1 MVLFFFH
8 FVEEMLAQFGFHALR
23 SVDRLAS
30 KEIYTATHT
39 SVSTTCQLLSYT
51 YNVGPAPECADGCQ
65 AVPLFDSKV
74 VELASRTPESL
85 QSSHIKVLAG

>member
-1 MVLFFFH
+1 MVFFFFH
-8 FVEEMLAQFGFHALR
+8 FVEEMFAQFGFHALR

-39 SVSTTCQLLSYT
+39 SVSTAFIYLQLRTCS
-51 YNVGPAPECADGCQ
+51 GMCGCQ
-65 AVPLFDSKV
+65 AVPLFDSKA

-85 QSSHIKVLAG
+85 QSSHIKVLCWLTNN